1 MIIPLPPVLP
11 RAVKLPTRTP
21 GLKVPAVVSAIALRR
36 SRTLRRGVPIRHC
49 SGWGLPYRPCC
60 QVRGGLL
67 PHRFTI
73 TVDPFRASTEHH
85 GRLFSVALSLR
96 LPSPGVT
103 RHPIFM
109 ESGLSSKPPLQE
121 PRDHPAIRAIG
132 GIGPTSPVFKLF
144 IFAPSNKRSCG
155 AFVGALPKGGTPPG
169 KGVHAAN

>member
-21 GLKVPAVVSAIALRR
+21 GLKVPVVVSALALRR
-36 SRTLRRGVPIRHC
+36 SRTLRHGVPIRHC

-73 TVDPFRASTEHH
+73 AMDPPNAIARHH
-85 GRLFSVALSLR
+85 GSLFSVALSLR

-103 RHPIFM
+103 RHPVFM

-121 PRDHPAIRAIG
+121 TPRSPSHPREAGHRPNRTRLQAFSAFIRH
-132 GIGPTSPVFKLF
+132 
-144 IFAPSNKRSCG
+144 KRP
-155 AFVGALPKGGTPPG
+155 AKRRKP
-169 KGVHAAN
+169 